1 MANEGR
7 PPPGLGCLG
16 SIIGAVVLV
25 AVVVLVFFVGF
36 IVLGIVAAL
45 FVIGLVVLAVDR
57 LLLALS
63 PGRRERRAT
72 QRRAFVWQ
80 FGAVRPEGT
89 IDTTAFDTTV
99 IDTTPFDTTVID
111 TTARPEE
118 PGHDDP
124 EPPDSLTP

>member
-25 AVVVLVFFVGF
+25 AIVVLVFFVGF

-45 FVIGLVVLAVDR
+45 FVVGLVVLAVDR

-63 PGRRERRAT
+63 PRRRERRAT

-89 IDTTAFDTTV
+89 IDTTAFDTTPL
-99 IDTTPFDTTVID
+99 DSTVID
-111 TTARPEE
+111 TTASSED
-118 PGHDDP
+118 PGHDEP